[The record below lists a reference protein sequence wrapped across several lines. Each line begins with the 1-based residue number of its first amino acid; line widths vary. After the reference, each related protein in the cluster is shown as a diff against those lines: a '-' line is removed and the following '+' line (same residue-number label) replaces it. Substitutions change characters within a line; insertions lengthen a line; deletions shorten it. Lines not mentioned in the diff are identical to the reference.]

1 MQGMSS
7 KVSDLD
13 SIDVEIH
20 LSPEEVK
27 RAYEGVDQVF
37 AYALDGR
44 SIRFPV
50 RILWQFIG
58 HDGIHGRFR
67 IQYGRDRQFESVM
80 RLQ

>member
-1 MQGMSS
+1 M
-7 KVSDLD
+7 DI
-13 SIDVEIH
+13 IDVDIH
-20 LSPEEVK
+20 LSPDEVQ

-58 HDGIHGRFR
+58 YDGIHGRFR
-67 IQYGRDRQFESVM
+67 IQYGKDKQFESVT
-80 RLQ
+80 RLL